1 MPTSA
6 WTFGSASG
14 GRARSVASLI
24 TNATL
29 SARAAAAAATSA
41 AVGIRRRL
49 VASQQAPATANSGH
63 LTHQADAITNA
74 AVSGCQWN

>member
-1 MPTSA
+1 M
-6 WTFGSASG
+6 FGSASG
-14 GRARSVASLI
+14 GRARSVACLI

-29 SARAAAAAATSA
+29 SARAAAVAATSA
-41 AVGIRRRL
+41 AIGITRRFL
-49 VASQQAPATANSGH
+49 DASQQAPATANSGH